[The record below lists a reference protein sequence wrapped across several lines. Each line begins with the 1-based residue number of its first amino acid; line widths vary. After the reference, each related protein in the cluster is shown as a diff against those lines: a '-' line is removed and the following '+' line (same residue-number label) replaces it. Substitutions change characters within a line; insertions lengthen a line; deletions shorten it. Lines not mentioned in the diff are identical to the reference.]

1 MIGKFGNLVMKK
13 MITLTMKSN
22 MLAEGCLPP
31 SAVSLFKGEKIQGGH
46 IHVRLETE
54 RIQYFVAFPG

>member
-31 SAVSLFKGEKIQGGH
+31 SAVSLIKREKLKDVIYVH
-46 IHVRLETE
+46 LETE